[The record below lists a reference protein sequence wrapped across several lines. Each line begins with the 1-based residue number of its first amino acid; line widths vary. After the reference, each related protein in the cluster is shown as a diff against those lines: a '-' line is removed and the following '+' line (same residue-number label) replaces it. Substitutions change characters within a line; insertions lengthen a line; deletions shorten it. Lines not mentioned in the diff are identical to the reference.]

1 VGTRKKSR
9 IARVGVITV
18 VAVLA
23 GLIAPSIARGAP
35 SVRGYSDG
43 TITLAGMGYA
53 ANFDPDGTIG
63 ATARFKVF
71 NDDNE
76 IKGTKIDYKEFA
88 DDNQDP
94 AKSLTEGRRLV
105 EQVGVFAIVP
115 DLSDTNPGAY
125 FNQRH
130 VPYFG
135 WAFDDTYCS
144 PKPTTALYGF
154 GFNGCLVPA
163 DPKKMPGTV
172 ADQLYKY
179 VSTKIAKKAP
189 TLALFSTDTQ
199 AGRDSTGFQA
209 SAYAGAG
216 FKIVYSKGTIPATSV
231 TDYTPYVQAVMT
243 SDGGKPP
250 DALVCLLATQCINMY
265 SLISAGGYTGTYY
278 SALYDPRLVSL
289 FKGATSLVSFQPPE
303 DPTPAVEKMK
313 TAVNAIKSGQALT
326 SGVVA
331 GYLSADFFIQALK
344 KAGSNPTPESVQKA
358 ASTMTFEIKGLAGP
372 TKYPDSHVIPTPSCG
387 AIVLSDGTA
396 NSVIEPYGCSTK
408 TYPVLKKFRG

>member
-1 VGTRKKSR
+1 MTRGNHVGTRKKSR

-63 ATARFKVF
+63 ATARFKRF

-94 AKSLTEGRRLV
+94 AKSLTEARRLV

-115 DLSDTNPGAY
+115 NLSDTNPGEY
-125 FNQRH
+125 LNQRH

-144 PKPTTALYGF
+144 PKPTTALYGY

-163 DPKKMPGTV
+163 DPE
-172 ADQLYKY
+172 AD
-179 VSTKIAKKAP
+179 
-189 TLALFSTDTQ
+189 
-199 AGRDSTGFQA
+199 AGHRRR
-209 SAYAGAG
+209 SA
-216 FKIVYSKGTIPATSV
+216 
-231 TDYTPYVQAVMT
+231 VQVRQHQDVEEG
-243 SDGGKPP
+243 SD
-250 DALVCLLATQCINMY
+250 ARVVLHRH
-265 SLISAGGYTGTYY
+265 AGGT
-278 SALYDPRLVSL
+278 
-289 FKGATSLVSFQPPE
+289 
-303 DPTPAVEKMK
+303 
-313 TAVNAIKSGQALT
+313 
-326 SGVVA
+326 
-331 GYLSADFFIQALK
+331 
-344 KAGSNPTPESVQKA
+344 
-358 ASTMTFEIKGLAGP
+358 
-372 TKYPDSHVIPTPSCG
+372 
-387 AIVLSDGTA
+387 
-396 NSVIEPYGCSTK
+396 
-408 TYPVLKKFRG
+408 